1 MYNKILTISFCG
13 FLGIFFMFN
22 VLSKDKEFS
31 ELENRYLEKMP
42 EFSVESLI
50 DGSFT
55 SKFEKYLTDQFIL
68 RDEFVMLKSISEKA
82 LGRKENNGVYLGDNG
97 YLLQRFEL
105 PDEKIL
111 SRNIEAVENF
121 ASIVDIPVYASIIP
135 TSVNIYSEKLPKFA
149 YTFDENIILN
159 KVQNKWKNAKY
170 IDIQS
175 ELQKNKNEYI
185 YYKTDH
191 HWTSLGAYFGY
202 KKIMETMGKPPKLP
216 ANLSEKVVSSDFY
229 GTYHSKALDIGTKP
243 DILTSYIDDKNT
255 KVAIYENQ
263 YPRTGTLY
271 DESFIDKKDKY
282 SYFLGGNFPQVKLS
296 TGNGNGNLLII
307 KDSYSNALAP
317 FFLDDYKQI
326 TMLDLRFYKLP
337 ISEFIKENN
346 IDEVLILYSS
356 SNFATD
362 TNLTFLK

>member
-1 MYNKILTISFCG
+1 MYNKILTIVFCSFIG
-13 FLGIFFMFN
+13 FFFIFN
-22 VLSKDKEFS
+22 VLSIDKEFS

-42 EFSVESLI
+42 EFSTESLI

-55 SKFEKYLTDQFIL
+55 RKFEKYLTDQFVL

-82 LGRKENNGVYLGDNG
+82 LGRQENNGVYLGDNG
-97 YLLQRFEL
+97 YLLQRFEQ

-111 SRNIEAVENF
+111 GRNMEAVENF

-135 TSVNIYSEKLPKFA
+135 SSANIYGEKLPKFA

-159 KVQNKWKNAKY
+159 RAKNTWKKAKY

-191 HWTSLGAYFGY
+191 HWTTLGAYFAY
-202 KKIMETMGKPPKLP
+202 KKIMETMGKTPKTL
-216 ANLSEKVVSSDFY
+216 ANLDEKVISSDFY
-229 GTYHSKALDIGTKP
+229 GTYHSKALNTGAVP
-243 DILTSYIDDKNT
+243 DILTRYIDDKNT
-255 KVAIYENQ
+255 KVAIYESE
-263 YPRTGTLY
+263 YPRTGMLY
-271 DESFIDKKDKY
+271 VESFINKKDKY
-282 SYFLGGNFPQVKLS
+282 SYFFGGNFPQVKLS
-296 TGNGNGNLLII
+296 TGKGDGNLLII

-317 FFLDDYKQI
+317 FFLDDYNQI

-337 ISEFIKENN
+337 ISEFIKQNN

-356 SNFATD
+356 SNFSTD

>member
-13 FLGIFFMFN
+13 FLGIFLIFN

-42 EFSVESLI
+42 EFSIENLI

-55 SKFEKYLTDQFIL
+55 NKFEKYLTDQFIL
-68 RDEFVMLKSISEKA
+68 RDKLVMLKSISEKA
-82 LGRKENNGVYLGDNG
+82 LARKENNGVYLGEDS
-97 YLLQRFEL
+97 YLLQRFDT
-105 PDEKIL
+105 PDDKIL
-111 SRNIEAVENF
+111 DRNIEAVENF

-135 TSVNIYSEKLPKFA
+135 SSANIYSEKLPKFA
-149 YTFDENIILN
+149 YTFDENMILN
-159 KVQNKWKNAKY
+159 KVQNDWKNAKY
-170 IDIQS
+170 IDIKSQ
-175 ELQKNKNEYI
+175 LLANKNEYI

-191 HWTSLGAYFGY
+191 HWTTLGAYFAY
-202 KKIMETMGKPPKLP
+202 KKVMETMGKPYKTL
-216 ANLSEKVVSSDFY
+216 AELDEKVVSIDFY
-229 GTYHSKALDIGTKP
+229 GTYHSKALNINAKP
-243 DILTSYIDDKNT
+243 DILSTYIDDKTT
-255 KVAIYENQ
+255 KVAIYENE

-271 DESFIDKKDKY
+271 DESFINKKDKY
-282 SYFLGGNFPQVKLS
+282 SYFFGGNFPQVKLS
-296 TGNGNGNLLII
+296 TSEGDGNLLII

-317 FFLDDYKQI
+317 FFLNDYKQI

-356 SNFATD
+356 LNFSTD